1 MEKNFKNLS
10 NKIRFQFLK
19 LLSNGFKYHIGGT
32 ASCIDLLVVLFFGNF
47 INLEKKSRSNFIL
60 SKGHSL
66 GALHSIL
73 INKNLITERK
83 LREMRLKGRIGGQL
97 DIFNLKK
104 YTDWNT
110 GSLGHSIGVITGFAI
125 ANPNKKMW
133 TIVGD
138 GEMDEGSVWESIFF
152 ISEKKIKNVIV
163 IIDRNKISASAKI
176 NKKVIFDKKIL
187 NLLNLNIFK
196 INGHNF
202 KEIYNSFKKAK
213 KSNKSSIIIADT
225 IKGKGF
231 GIAENN
237 LKFSHLPLNPKII
250 KKLISRYE

>member
-1 MEKNFKNLS
+1 MEKNFKILA

-19 LLSNGFKYHIGGT
+19 LLGKGFKYHIGGT
-32 ASCIDLLVVLFFGNF
+32 GSCIDLLVVLFFGNF
-47 INLEKKSRSNFIL
+47 INLKNRSRSNFIL
-60 SKGHSL
+60 SKGHAL

-73 INKNLITERK
+73 INKNLITEK
-83 LREMRLKGRIGGQL
+83 KFKEMRIKGRIGGQL

-104 YTDWNT
+104 YSDWNT
-110 GSLGHSIGVITGFAI
+110 GSLGHSLGVITGFAI
-125 ANPNKKMW
+125 AKPNKKMW

-152 ISEKKIKNVIV
+152 ISQKKIRNIII
-163 IIDRNKISASAKI
+163 IIDRNKISASVKI
-176 NKKVIFDKKIL
+176 NKKEIFDKKIL
-187 NLLNLNIFK
+187 DPLYLNVFR

-202 KEIYNSFKKAK
+202 REIFNSFKKAT

-231 GIAENN
+231 GVAENN
-237 LKFSHLPLNPKII
+237 LQFSHQPLNLKII
-250 KKLISRYE
+250 QKLVNRYE